1 MPVPHG
7 DLAQLAAVV
16 GAGGAAALLLARS
29 RVELLAALAVALV
42 GEALLAVALIP
53 GHDLK
58 RFVTPASHLG
68 ALIFGVLVIVA
79 IAWAFVRWPV
89 AVPVALLAASPFR
102 ITTSVGTQK
111 AYLLDPLYV
120 VLAAAVLALVVRVLR
135 GHADRALP
143 RLIAI
148 PAAVFVFYTGLSLL
162 WTHDLR
168 AGSIELLFFLFPFSA
183 LVVVV
188 VRSPYRAWHPR
199 ALAVTLV
206 ALATL
211 FAAVALFQRFT
222 HGHLL
227 ASDVERA
234 NAYTSYFRV
243 TSLFKDPS
251 VFGRNVVIAIGVLLV
266 AMWLARV
273 RFWVAAALIAF
284 LFLGMLPAYS
294 QSSYAALFAVAVA
307 VSYVLGSRLLRR
319 VLVVGAVVTVL
330 AGAAFVAAT
339 AVSDS
344 ARQATSGRTRLA
356 RVTWIAFEHHP
367 VVGVGVGGQPQASR
381 EEAKTQLSAKRDKSH
396 TTPLTVAAELG
407 IIGFLIYAALMAA
420 TARLLYLVTQRDR
433 ALGLGAAAV
442 FFALFVHSLFYAGF
456 FEDPVAWGVIGVA
469 AWGLTVMT
477 AGAAGTLA
485 TAGCVDGSSSASQ
498 SSGSSSPVPP
508 SPSTSKPASAPRE
521 SSTPS

>member
-1 MPVPHG
+1 MPHG

-16 GAGGAAALLLARS
+16 GAGGAATLLLS
-29 RVELLAALAVALV
+29 RNRRELLGGLAVAVL

-58 RFVTPASHLG
+58 RFVSPASHAA
-68 ALIFGVLVIVA
+68 ALLVGVLAIAA

-89 AVPVALLAASPFR
+89 AVPVALLAAAPFR
-102 ITTSVGTQK
+102 ISTSVGTQK

-120 VLAAAVLALVVRVLR
+120 VLAASVLALVVRALR
-135 GHADRALP
+135 GQADRALP
-143 RLIAI
+143 RMIAY
-148 PAAVFVFYTGLSLL
+148 PAAAFVFYTGLSLL

-168 AGSIELLFFLFPFSA
+168 QGSIELLFFLFPFSA

-188 VRSPYRAWHPR
+188 VRSPWRDWEPR

-206 ALATL
+206 AVASL
-211 FAAVALFQRFT
+211 FAAVALFQRLT

-234 NAYTSYFRV
+234 NAYTTYFRV

-251 VFGRNVVIAIGVLLV
+251 VYGRHIVIAIAVLLV
-266 AMWLARV
+266 AMLLARV

-284 LFLGMLPAYS
+284 LFIGMLPAYS
-294 QSSYAALFAVAVA
+294 QSSLAALFAVTVA
-307 VSYVLGSRLLRR
+307 VSYALGGRTVRR
-319 VLVVGAVVTVL
+319 VLVIGAVACVV

-356 RVTWIAFEHHP
+356 RVTWIVFEHHP
-367 VVGVGVGGQPQASR
+367 VVGVGIGGQPQASK
-381 EEAKTQLSAKRDKSH
+381 EEAKTKLSAKRDKSH

-407 IIGFLIYAALMAA
+407 IVGFAIYAW
-420 TARLLYLVTQRDR
+420 LLVASGRMLHLVTRIDR
-433 ALGLGAAAV
+433 AFGLGLASV
-442 FFALFVHSLFYAGF
+442 FLALFVHSLFYAGF
-456 FEDPVAWGVIGVA
+456 FEDPIVWGVIGAA
-469 AWGLTVMT
+469 AWGLTAMT
-477 AGAAGTLA
+477 AARAGTLA
-485 TAGCVDGSSSASQ
+485 HAGCVDGSSSVSQ

-508 SPSTSKPASAPRE
+508 SPSTSKPVSVPRG

>member
-16 GAGGAAALLLARS
+16 GAGGAATLLLART
-29 RVELLAALAVALV
+29 RLELLAGLAIAVV
-42 GEALLAVALIP
+42 GEALLAVALTP

-68 ALIFGVLVIVA
+68 ALVFGLLVIAA

-89 AVPVALLAASPFR
+89 AVPVALLAAAPFR
-102 ITTSVGTQK
+102 ITTTVGTQN

-120 VLAAAVLALVVRVLR
+120 VLAASVVALVVRVLR
-135 GHADRALP
+135 GQADRALP

-148 PAAVFVFYTGLSLL
+148 PAATFVFYTGLSLL

-168 AGSIELLFFLFPFSA
+168 QGSIELLFFLFPFSA
-183 LVVVV
+183 LVVIV
-188 VRSPYRAWHPR
+188 VRSPWRDWHPR
-199 ALAVTLV
+199 ALAATLV
-206 ALATL
+206 ALAAL
-211 FAAVALFQRFT
+211 FSAVALFQRVT

-234 NAYTSYFRV
+234 NAYTTYFRV

-251 VFGRNVVIAIGVLLV
+251 IFGRHVVIAIGVLLV
-266 AMWLARV
+266 AMWLART
-273 RFWVAAALIAF
+273 RFWVAAGLIAF
-284 LFLGMLPAYS
+284 LFLGMFFAYS
-294 QSSYAALFAVAVA
+294 QSSLAALFAVTVA
-307 VSYVLGSRLLRR
+307 VSYVLGGGTLRR
-319 VLVVGAVVTVL
+319 VLVVGAVACVI

-356 RVTWIAFEHHP
+356 RVTWIVFEHHP
-367 VVGVGVGGQPQASR
+367 VVGVGIGGQPQASK
-381 EEAKTQLSAKRDKSH
+381 EEAKTKLSAKRDRSH

-407 IIGFLIYAALMAA
+407 IVGFAIYAWLLAA
-420 TARLLYLVTQRDR
+420 SGRMLYLVTQRNR
-433 ALGLGAAAV
+433 ALGLGAASV
-442 FFALFVHSLFYAGF
+442 FLALFVHSLFYAGF
-456 FEDPVAWGVIGVA
+456 FEDPIVWGVIGVA
-469 AWGLTVMT
+469 AWALTVMT
-477 AGAAGTLA
+477 AGGAGTLA
-485 TAGCVDGSSSASQ
+485 SAACVDGSSSASQ

-508 SPSTSKPASAPRE
+508 SPSTSKPVSARPG

>member
-16 GAGGAAALLLARS
+16 GAVGAALLLLS
-29 RVELLAALAVALV
+29 RTRIELLAGLAIAAV

-68 ALIFGVLVIVA
+68 ALVFGLVVIGA
-79 IAWAFVRWPV
+79 IAWAFVRWPI
-89 AVPVALLAASPFR
+89 AVPVALLAAAPFR
-102 ITTSVGTQK
+102 ISTSVGTQN

-120 VLAAAVLALVVRVLR
+120 VLAASLVALVVRALR
-135 GHADRALP
+135 GLDDRALP

-148 PAAVFVFYTGLSLL
+148 PAAAFVFYTGLSLL

-199 ALAVTLV
+199 ALAVTIV
-206 ALATL
+206 ALGTL
-211 FAAVALFQRFT
+211 FSAAALFQLLTR
-222 HGHLL
+222 GHLL

-251 VFGRNVVIAIGVLLV
+251 IFGRHVVIAIGVLLV
-266 AMWLARV
+266 AMWLGRV
-273 RFWVAAALIAF
+273 RFWVAAALVAF
-284 LFLGMLPAYS
+284 LFLGLIPAYS
-294 QSSYAALFAVAVA
+294 QSSYVALFAVTVA
-307 VSYVLGSRLLRR
+307 VSFVLGGPVLRR
-319 VLVVGAVVTVL
+319 VLVVSAVVCVL

-356 RVTWIAFEHHP
+356 RVTWIVFEPHP
-367 VVGVGVGGQPQASR
+367 IVGAGVGGQPQASR

-407 IIGFLIYAALMAA
+407 IIGFFIYVALMAA
-420 TARLLYLVTQRDR
+420 TARLLYLVTQRNR
-433 ALGLGAAAV
+433 ALGLGAASV
-442 FFALFVHSLFYAGF
+442 FLTLFVHSLFYAGF
-456 FEDPVAWGVIGVA
+456 FEDPIAWGVIGVA
-469 AWGLTVMT
+469 AWALTVMT
-477 AGAAGTLA
+477 TGAAGTLA
-485 TAGCVDGSSSASQ
+485 SARCVDGSSSVSQ

-508 SPSTSKPASAPRE
+508 SPSTSKPVSVPGE

>member
-1 MPVPHG
+1 
-7 DLAQLAAVV
+7 L
-16 GAGGAAALLLARS
+16 
-29 RVELLAALAVALV
+29 
-42 GEALLAVALIP
+42 P

-58 RFVTPASHLG
+58 RFVTPATHLG
-68 ALIFGVLVIVA
+68 ALVFGVLVIAA

-89 AVPVALLAASPFR
+89 VVPVALLAAAPFR
-102 ITTSVGTQK
+102 ISTSVGTQK

-120 VLAAAVLALVVRVLR
+120 VLAASVLALVVRVLR
-135 GHADRALP
+135 GHGDRALP

-148 PAAVFVFYTGLSLL
+148 PAAAFVFYTGLSLL
-162 WTHDLR
+162 WTHDMR

-199 ALAVTLV
+199 ALAITLV
-206 ALATL
+206 SLGVL
-211 FAAVALFQRFT
+211 FSAAALFQRLT

-273 RFWVAAALIAF
+273 RFWIAAALIAF
-284 LFLGMLPAYS
+284 LFLGMVPAYS
-294 QSSYAALFAVAVA
+294 QSSYAALFAVTVA
-307 VSYVLGSRLLRR
+307 VSYVLGGPLLRR
-319 VLVVGAVVTVL
+319 VLVVGAVVCVL
-330 AGAAFVAAT
+330 AGAAFVAST

-407 IIGFLIYAALMAA
+407 IVGFAIYVALMAA
-420 TARLLYLVTQRDR
+420 TARLLYLVTRYDR
-433 ALGLGAAAV
+433 ALGLGAASV
-442 FFALFVHSLFYAGF
+442 FLALFVHSLFYAGF
-456 FEDPVAWGVIGVA
+456 FEDPIAWGVIGVA
-469 AWGLTVMT
+469 AWALTAVT
-477 AGAAGTLA
+477 AGAAGTLVP
-485 TAGCVDGSSSASQ
+485 AGCVDGSSSASQ
-498 SSGSSSPVPP
+498 SSGSSSPVPS
-508 SPSTSKPASAPRE
+508 SPPTSKPVSAPRE
-521 SSTPS
+521 SSTPN

>member
-16 GAGGAAALLLARS
+16 GAIGAALLLLS
-29 RVELLAALAVALV
+29 RTRIELLVGLAIAGV

-58 RFVTPASHLG
+58 RFATPASHLG
-68 ALIFGVLVIVA
+68 ALIFGLLVIAAV
-79 IAWAFVRWPV
+79 AWAFVRWPI
-89 AVPVALLAASPFR
+89 AVPVALLAAAPFR
-102 ITTSVGTQK
+102 ISTSVGTQQ

-120 VLAAAVLALVVRVLR
+120 VLAASLVALVVRALR
-135 GHADRALP
+135 GLADRALP

-148 PAAVFVFYTGLSLL
+148 PAAAFVFYTGLSLL

-188 VRSPYRAWHPR
+188 VRSPYRDWHPR
-199 ALAVTLV
+199 ALAITIV
-206 ALATL
+206 ALGTL
-211 FAAVALFQRFT
+211 FSAAALFQLLT

-251 VFGRNVVIAIGVLLV
+251 IFGRHVVIAIGVLLV
-266 AMWLARV
+266 AMWLRRV
-273 RFWVAAALIAF
+273 RFWVAAALVAF
-284 LFLGMLPAYS
+284 LFLGLVPAYS
-294 QSSYAALFAVAVA
+294 QSSYVALFAVTVA
-307 VSYVLGSRLLRR
+307 VSFVLGGPVLRR
-319 VLVVGAVVTVL
+319 VLVVSAVVCVL

-356 RVTWIAFEHHP
+356 RVTWIVFEHHP
-367 VVGVGVGGQPQASR
+367 VVGAGIGGQPQASR

-420 TARLLYLVTQRDR
+420 TARLLYLVTQRNR
-433 ALGLGAAAV
+433 ALGLGAASV
-442 FFALFVHSLFYAGF
+442 FLTLFVHSLFYAGF
-456 FEDPVAWGVIGVA
+456 FEDPIAWGVIGVA
-469 AWGLTVMT
+469 AWALTVMT
-477 AGAAGTLA
+477 TGGAGTLA
-485 TAGCVDGSSSASQ
+485 SARCVDGSSSVSQ
-498 SSGSSSPVPP
+498 SSGSSSPVPA
-508 SPSTSKPASAPRE
+508 SPSTSRPVSVPGE
-521 SSTPS
+521 NSTPS

>member
-16 GAGGAAALLLARS
+16 GAVGAALLLLSRT
-29 RVELLAALAVALV
+29 RVELLAGLAVATA

-53 GHDLK
+53 GHDLE
-58 RFVTPASHLG
+58 RFVSPATHLA
-68 ALIFGVLVIVA
+68 ALVFGFVVIAA

-89 AVPVALLAASPFR
+89 AVPVALLAAAPFR
-102 ITTSVGTQK
+102 ISTSVGTQK

-120 VLAAAVLALVVRVLR
+120 VLAAAVLALVVRSLR
-135 GHADRALP
+135 GRSDRALP
-143 RLIAI
+143 RLIAY
-148 PAAVFVFYTGLSLL
+148 PAAAFVVYGGLSLL
-162 WTHDLR
+162 WTHDIR

-183 LVVVV
+183 LVIVVLH
-188 VRSPYRAWHPR
+188 SPYRTWHPR

-206 ALATL
+206 ALGTL
-211 FAAVALFQRFT
+211 FAAVALFQRLT

-251 VFGRNVVIAIGVLLV
+251 VFGRHVVIAIGVLLV
-266 AMWLARV
+266 AMWLGRV
-273 RFWVAAALIAF
+273 GFWLAAALVAF
-284 LFLGMLPAYS
+284 MFLGLLPAYS

-307 VSYVLGSRLLRR
+307 ISFALGGPRLRR
-319 VLVVGAVVTVL
+319 VVVVGAVVCVL

-356 RVTWIAFEHHP
+356 RVTWIVFEHHP
-367 VVGVGVGGQPQASR
+367 VVGVGIGGQPQASK
-381 EEAKTQLSAKRDKSH
+381 EEAKTELSAKRDKSH

-407 IIGFLIYAALMAA
+407 VVGFLIYAALMAA
-420 TARLLYLVTQRDR
+420 TARLLYLVAQRDR
-433 ALGLGAAAV
+433 ALGLGAASI
-442 FFALFVHSLFYAGF
+442 FLALFVHSLFYAGF
-456 FEDPVAWGVIGVA
+456 FEDPIAWGVIGVA
-469 AWGLTVMT
+469 AWALLTAVPHSRP
-477 AGAAGTLA
+477 AGAFPEVLQDSGDGRPQRAAAEVHHAG
-485 TAGCVDGSSSASQ
+485 
-498 SSGSSSPVPP
+498 
-508 SPSTSKPASAPRE
+508 
-521 SSTPS
+521 

>member
-16 GAGGAAALLLARS
+16 GAGGAATLLLART
-29 RVELLAALAVALV
+29 RLELLAGLAVAVV

-58 RFVTPASHLG
+58 RFVTPATHLG
-68 ALIFGVLVIVA
+68 ALVFGVLVIAA

-89 AVPVALLAASPFR
+89 VVPVALLAAAPFR
-102 ITTSVGTQK
+102 ISTSVGTQK

-120 VLAAAVLALVVRVLR
+120 VLAASVLALVVRVLR
-135 GHADRALP
+135 GHGDRALP

-148 PAAVFVFYTGLSLL
+148 PAAAFVFYTGLSLL
-162 WTHDLR
+162 WTHDMR

-199 ALAVTLV
+199 ALAITLV
-206 ALATL
+206 SLGVL
-211 FAAVALFQRFT
+211 FSAAALFQRLT

-273 RFWVAAALIAF
+273 RFWIAAALIAF
-284 LFLGMLPAYS
+284 LFLGMVPAYS
-294 QSSYAALFAVAVA
+294 QSSYAALFAVTVA
-307 VSYVLGSRLLRR
+307 VSYVLGGPLLRR
-319 VLVVGAVVTVL
+319 VLVVGAVVCVL
-330 AGAAFVAAT
+330 AGAAFVAST

-407 IIGFLIYAALMAA
+407 IVGFAIYVALMAA
-420 TARLLYLVTQRDR
+420 TARLLYLVTRYDR
-433 ALGLGAAAV
+433 ALGLGAASV
-442 FFALFVHSLFYAGF
+442 FLALFVHSLFYAGF
-456 FEDPVAWGVIGVA
+456 FEDPIAWGVIGVA
-469 AWGLTVMT
+469 AWALTAVT
-477 AGAAGTLA
+477 AGAAGTLVP
-485 TAGCVDGSSSASQ
+485 AGCVDGSSSASQ
-498 SSGSSSPVPP
+498 SSGSSSPVPS
-508 SPSTSKPASAPRE
+508 SPPTSKPVSAPRE
-521 SSTPS
+521 SSTPN

>member
-7 DLAQLAAVV
+7 DLAQLAAVLGAV
-16 GAGGAAALLLARS
+16 GAAILLLSRT
-29 RVELLAALAVALV
+29 RVELLAGLGIAVA
-42 GEALLAVALIP
+42 GEAMLAVALIP

-58 RFVTPASHLG
+58 RFVTPATHLG
-68 ALIFGVLVIVA
+68 ALIFGLLVIAA
-79 IAWAFVRWPV
+79 IAWAFVRWPT
-89 AVPVALLAASPFR
+89 AVPVALLAAAPFR
-102 ITTSVGTQK
+102 ISTSVGTQK

-120 VLAAAVLALVVRVLR
+120 VLAAAVLALVVRVVR
-135 GHADRALP
+135 GRADRALP
-143 RLIAI
+143 RLIAY
-148 PAAVFVFYTGLSLL
+148 PAAAFVFYAGLSLL

-206 ALATL
+206 VLGTL
-211 FAAVALFQRFT
+211 FSAVALFQRVT

-234 NAYTSYFRV
+234 NAYTSYFRI

-273 RFWVAAALIAF
+273 RFWVAAALVAF
-284 LFLGMLPAYS
+284 LFVGMIPAYS
-294 QSSYAALFAVAVA
+294 QSSYAALFAVTVA
-307 VSYVLGSRLLRR
+307 VSYVLGGPLLRR
-319 VLVVGAVVTVL
+319 VLVVGAVVCVL

-367 VVGVGVGGQPQASR
+367 VAGVGIGGQPQASR
-381 EEAKTQLSAKRDKSH
+381 ELAKTQLSAKRDKSH

-407 IIGFLIYAALMAA
+407 IIGFLVYVALMAA
-420 TARLLYLVTQRDR
+420 TARGLYLVTQRNR
-433 ALGLGAAAV
+433 ALGLGTASV
-442 FFALFVHSLFYAGF
+442 FLALFVHSLFYAGF
-456 FEDPVAWGVIGVA
+456 FEDPVAWGVIGVT
-469 AWGLTVMT
+469 AWALTVMT

-485 TAGCVDGSSSASQ
+485 SAGCVDGSSSVSQ

-508 SPSTSKPASAPRE
+508 SPSTSEPMTVPRE

>member
-16 GAGGAAALLLARS
+16 GAGGAATLLLART
-29 RVELLAALAVALV
+29 RLELLAGLAVAVV

-58 RFVTPASHLG
+58 RFVTPATHLG
-68 ALIFGVLVIVA
+68 ALVFGLLVIVLV
-79 IAWAFVRWPV
+79 AWAFVRWPV
-89 AVPVALLAASPFR
+89 AVPVALLAAAPFR
-102 ITTSVGTQK
+102 ISTSVGTQK

-120 VLAAAVLALVVRVLR
+120 ALAASVLALVVRVLR
-135 GHADRALP
+135 GHGDRALP

-148 PAAVFVFYTGLSLL
+148 PAAAFVFYTGLSLL
-162 WTHDLR
+162 WTHDMR

-206 ALATL
+206 SLGVL
-211 FAAVALFQRFT
+211 FSAAALFQRLT

-273 RFWVAAALIAF
+273 RFWVAAVLIAF
-284 LFLGMLPAYS
+284 LFLGMVPAYS
-294 QSSYAALFAVAVA
+294 QSSYAALFAVTVA
-307 VSYVLGSRLLRR
+307 VSYLLGGPLLRR
-319 VLVVGAVVTVL
+319 VLVVGAVVCIL
-330 AGAAFVAAT
+330 AGAGFVAAT

-367 VVGVGVGGQPQASR
+367 IVGVGVGGQPQASR

-407 IIGFLIYAALMAA
+407 IVGFAIYIALMAA
-420 TARLLYLVTQRDR
+420 TAQLLYLVTRSDR
-433 ALGLGAAAV
+433 ALGLGAASV
-442 FFALFVHSLFYAGF
+442 FLALFVHSLFYAGF
-456 FEDPVAWGVIGVA
+456 FEDPVAWGVIGVG
-469 AWGLTVMT
+469 AWALTVMT

-485 TAGCVDGSSSASQ
+485 PAGCVDGSSSVSQ

-508 SPSTSKPASAPRE
+508 SPSTSKPVSAPRE